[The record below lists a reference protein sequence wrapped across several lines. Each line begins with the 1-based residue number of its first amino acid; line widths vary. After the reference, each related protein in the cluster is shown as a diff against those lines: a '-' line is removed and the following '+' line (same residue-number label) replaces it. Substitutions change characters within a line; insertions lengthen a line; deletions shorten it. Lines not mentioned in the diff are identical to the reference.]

1 MKWQDRDKIER
12 QSIGRIL
19 VSLAV
24 PAVTSTFFT
33 VVFEII
39 DMFWIG
45 KLGSDSIAALS
56 GASFFIWMLR
66 GLGLTVATGT
76 IALVA
81 RRTGEKDETGLLKT
95 ISNAAASTVLFSILI
110 MGVFFPLAV
119 YIFKWIRLDST
130 VAALAEDYTIVFLSG
145 LIFVYLMMTV
155 EFIIRGIG
163 DTRTPMKLVGISLLL
178 NAILDPLFI
187 FQFEMGL
194 KGAAYA
200 TILSQCIGAI
210 LMSAVLL
217 KKIPQLRNRRS
228 WLTAGSI
235 RNFLKQFLTIV
246 KIGGPVGLSD
256 AGFSFIYLMLAGII
270 SIFGKEPLAAIGI
283 SHRLE
288 ALPFFIC
295 LGFSMAV
302 EPMVGQ
308 FLGAKKIDKAR
319 ESVYLSLKV
328 TSGIIFIISIL
339 YFFLAPSLY
348 RIFTD
353 DPVIIAHGVNY
364 LRINAL
370 FEVFLA
376 FEVVLTGAF
385 SGAGDTKPP
394 FFIIFPT
401 TFFRIPLAYLFA
413 VTLDCGITIIW
424 IIIALTTF
432 FKGTILFYQFQKGHW
447 ARKKI

>member
-1 MKWQDRDKIER
+1 MKWHDRDKIAG
-12 QSIGRIL
+12 QSIGRSL

-24 PAVTSTFFT
+24 PAVTATFFS
-33 VVFEII
+33 VIFEII

-45 KLGSDSIAALS
+45 RLGPYSIAALS
-56 GASFFIWMLR
+56 VASFFIWMLR
-66 GLGLTVATGT
+66 GLGLAVATGT

-95 ISNAAASTVLFSILI
+95 ISNATVSSFLFSILI
-110 MGVFFPLAV
+110 MGVFFPLAL
-119 YIFKWIRLDST
+119 YAFKWIRLDPT
-130 VAALAEDYTIVFLSG
+130 VAALAEDYSVVFLSG

-178 NAILDPLFI
+178 NAILDPIFI
-187 FQFEMGL
+187 LQFRMGL

-210 LMSAVLL
+210 LMSIVLL
-217 KKIPQLRNRRS
+217 KKIPQLKKIRS
-228 WLTAGSI
+228 WTAAGSI
-235 RNFLKQFLTIV
+235 RGFGKQFYTII

-256 AGFSFIYLMLAGII
+256 AGFSFIYLVLSGII
-270 SIFGKEPLAAIGI
+270 SIYGKEPLAAIGI
-283 SHRLE
+283 SARLE

-295 LGFSMAV
+295 LGFSMAL

-308 FLGAKKIDKAR
+308 FLGAGKIEKAR

-339 YFFLAPSLY
+339 YFLLAPQLY
-348 RIFTD
+348 RIFTH
-353 DPVIIAHGVNY
+353 DPAIIAHGVKY
-364 LRINAL
+364 LRIVAIS
-370 FEVFLA
+370 EVFLA

-394 FFIIFPT
+394 FFIIFPI
-401 TFFRIPLAYLFA
+401 TFSRIPLAYLFA
-413 VTLDCGITIIW
+413 VTFNYGVTIIW
-424 IIIALTTF
+424 VIIALTTF
-432 FKGTILFYQFQKGHW
+432 FKGILLFYQFQKGLWSH
-447 ARKKI
+447 KKI